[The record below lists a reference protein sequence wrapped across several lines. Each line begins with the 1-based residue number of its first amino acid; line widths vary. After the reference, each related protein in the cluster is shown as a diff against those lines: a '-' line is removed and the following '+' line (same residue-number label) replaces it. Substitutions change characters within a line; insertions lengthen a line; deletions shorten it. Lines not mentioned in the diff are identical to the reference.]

1 MWPLPQVPRLLSK
14 PLAALS
20 PEAPTDGSFV
30 ATSAATLAK
39 TGKFGDLRRRLVF
52 LILALVVYR
61 IGAHI
66 PVPGIDPNQLEQL
79 FKGQQGGIL
88 SLFNMFSGGA
98 LSRFTVFALGIMPY
112 ISASIIMQLMT
123 YVLPAFEQLKKEGE
137 AGRRKITQYT
147 RYGTLGLAIFQALGI
162 ALALEGSAGLVIN
175 PGMGFRL
182 TAVVSLVAGT
192 MFLMWLGE
200 QITERGL
207 GNGIS
212 ILIFAGI
219 AAGLP
224 SAIGGLLEL
233 VRTGAMNIL
242 VSIFIVLLV
251 VLVTYFV
258 VFVERGQRKIL
269 VNYARRQVGNK
280 VYGGQSSHLPL
291 KLNMA
296 GVIPPIFASSIILLP
311 TTVVSWVSTGDSTR
325 WLRDIASALSPGQ
338 PIYVALYAAA
348 IVFFCFF
355 YTALVFNSRETA
367 DNLKKS
373 GAFIPG
379 IRPGDQTARYI
390 DKILVRLTLIGA
402 IYITLVCL
410 LPEFLILKYNVPFY
424 FGGTSLLI
432 IVVVTM
438 DFMAQVQNY
447 VMSQQYESLLKKANF
462 KASPGA

>member
-1 MWPLPQVPRLLSK
+1 MV
-14 PLAALS
+14 
-20 PEAPTDGSFV
+20 
-30 ATSAATLAK
+30 TSATTANK
-39 TGKFGDLRRRLVF
+39 GKYGDLSRRLVF
-52 LILALVVYR
+52 LLLALVVYR
-61 IGAHI
+61 VGAHI
-66 PVPGIDPNQLEQL
+66 PVPGIDPAQLQQL
-79 FKGQQGGIL
+79 FNGQQGGIL

-112 ISASIIMQLMT
+112 ISASIIMQLLT

-147 RYGTLGLAIFQALGI
+147 RFGALGLALFQSLGI
-162 ALALEGSAGLVIN
+162 AMALEASAGLVIT
-175 PGMGFRL
+175 PGFGFRM
-182 TAVVSLVAGT
+182 TAVVSLTAGT

-224 SAIGGLLEL
+224 SSIGGLLEL
-233 VRTGAMNIL
+233 VRTGAMGPL
-242 VSIFIVLLV
+242 VSIFIIV
-251 VLVTYFV
+251 VVMLVTYFV

-311 TTVVSWVSTGDSTR
+311 ATVINWFSSGESNNPVVLFMKDVASTLT
-325 WLRDIASALSPGQ
+325 PGQ
-338 PIYVALYAAA
+338 PIYVMFYAAA
-348 IVFFCFF
+348 IIFFCFF

-379 IRPGDQTARYI
+379 IRPGDHTAKYI
-390 DKILVRLTLIGA
+390 DKILVRLTLAGA
-402 IYITLVCL
+402 VYITFVCL

-447 VMSQQYESLLKKANF
+447 MMSQQYESLLKKANF
-462 KASPGA
+462 KTTL

>member
-1 MWPLPQVPRLLSK
+1 VTTTAQ
-14 PLAALS
+14 LARS
-20 PEAPTDGSFV
+20 
-30 ATSAATLAK
+30 
-39 TGKFGDLRRRLVF
+39 GKFGDLRRRLVF
-52 LILALVVYR
+52 LLLALVVYR

-66 PVPGIDPNQLEQL
+66 PVPGIDPNQLAQL
-79 FKGQQGGIL
+79 FQGQQGGIL

-112 ISASIIMQLMT
+112 ISASIIVQLMT
-123 YVLPAFEQLKKEGE
+123 YVVPTLEALRKEGE
-137 AGRRKITQYT
+137 AGKRRITQYT
-147 RYGTLGLAIFQALGI
+147 RYATLGLALFQSAGI
-162 ALALEGSAGLVIN
+162 ALALEGSPGLVLE
-175 PGMGFRL
+175 PGLGFRI
-182 TAVVSLVAGT
+182 TAIVSLVAGT

-212 ILIFAGI
+212 IIIFAGI
-219 AAGLP
+219 VAGLP
-224 SAIGGLLEL
+224 SAIGGLFEL
-233 VRTGAMNIL
+233 VRTGAMSIL
-242 VSIFIVLLV
+242 ASLFIIAV
-251 VLVTYFV
+251 VLAVTYFV

-269 VNYARRQVGNK
+269 VNYAKRQVGNK

-291 KLNMA
+291 KLNMS

-311 TTVVSWVSTGDSTR
+311 ATVVSWFATGDGWR
-325 WLRDIASALSPGQ
+325 WLKDLAALLSPGQ
-338 PIYVALYAAA
+338 PIYVILYAVA
-348 IVFFCFF
+348 IIFFCFF

-379 IRPGDQTARYI
+379 IRPGDQTAKYI
-390 DKILVRLTLIGA
+390 DRILSRLTFVGA

-410 LPEFLILKYNVPFY
+410 LPEFLVLRWNVPFY

-438 DFMAQVQNY
+438 DFWAQVQSY
-447 VMSQQYESLLKKANF
+447 VMSQQYESLLKRANF
-462 KASPGA
+462 KAS

>member
-1 MWPLPQVPRLLSK
+1 M
-14 PLAALS
+14 
-20 PEAPTDGSFV
+20 
-30 ATSAATLAK
+30 ATSPNQLAK
-39 TGKFGDLRRRLVF
+39 SGKFGDLSRRLTF
-52 LILALVVYR
+52 LVLALVVYR

-66 PVPGIDPNQLEQL
+66 PVPGINPQQLQAL
-79 FKGQQGGIL
+79 FQGQQGGIL
-88 SLFNMFSGGA
+88 NLFNMFSGGA

-112 ISASIIMQLMT
+112 ISASIIMQLMS
-123 YVLPAFEQLKKEGE
+123 YVVPTLEALKKEGE
-137 AGRRKITQYT
+137 SGRRKITQYT
-147 RYGTLGLAIFQALGI
+147 RYGTLALAVFQSLGI
-162 ALALEGSAGLVIN
+162 AMALEGSTGLVLS
-175 PGMGFRL
+175 PGVGFRL

-212 ILIFAGI
+212 ILIFGGI

-224 SAIGGLLEL
+224 NAIGGLFEL
-233 VRTGAMNIL
+233 VRTGAM
-242 VSIFIVLLV
+242 SIIACLFIIAIVIG
-251 VLVTYFV
+251 VTFGV

-269 VNYARRQVGNK
+269 VNYAKRQVGNK

-291 KLNMA
+291 KLNMS

-311 TTVVSWVSTGDSTR
+311 ATVVGWFATGENMR
-325 WLRDIASALSPGQ
+325 WLKDISSALSPGQ
-338 PIYVALYAAA
+338 PIYVMLYATM

-373 GAFIPG
+373 GAFVPG
-379 IRPGDQTARYI
+379 IRPGEQTAKYI
-390 DKILVRLTLIGA
+390 DKVLARLTLAGA
-402 IYITLVCL
+402 LYITLVCL
-410 LPEFLILKYNVPFY
+410 LPEFLVLKYNVPFY

-438 DFMAQVQNY
+438 DFWAQVQSY

-462 KASPGA
+462 KG

>member
-1 MWPLPQVPRLLSK
+1 M
-14 PLAALS
+14 A
-20 PEAPTDGSFV
+20 TGS
-30 ATSAATLAK
+30 TSLAK

-52 LILALVVYR
+52 LLLALVVYR

-66 PVPGIDPNQLEQL
+66 PVPGIDPAQLERL
-79 FKGQQGGIL
+79 FQGQQGGIL

-123 YVLPAFEQLKKEGE
+123 YVVPTFEQLKKEGE

-147 RYGTLGLAIFQALGI
+147 RYGTLGLAIFQSVGI
-162 ALALEGSAGLVIN
+162 ALALEGQAGLVID

-224 SAIGGLLEL
+224 SAVGGLLEL

-242 VSIFIVLLV
+242 VAIFIIVLV
-251 VLVTYFV
+251 ILVTYFV

-348 IVFFCFF
+348 IIFFCFF

-390 DKILVRLTLIGA
+390 DKILLRLTFAGA
-402 IYITLVCL
+402 IYITAVCL
-410 LPEFLILKYNVPFY
+410 LPEFLILEYNVPFY

-447 VMSQQYESLLKKANF
+447 MMSQQYESLLKKANF
-462 KASPGA
+462 KTSLGN